1 MKIQTVSVQR
11 FRYRSHTVRDSE
23 GHGHPGPEHDA
34 VQSLL
39 TITTDDGAT
48 GRCFG
53 AVNEGAIAQIVTP
66 MLIGEDPFYRE
77 RIWNGLKERQRL
89 NLSALPDRVLTAI
102 DLALWDLAGQIVGQ
116 PVHRLLGAARD
127 KGPAYASTMVGDAL
141 AGWPPYPRGVRPL
154 RSAMSG
160 ARLPRVQAAHL
171 ATALPRCAQR
181 QTRSRRMRR
190 RARGARSGRAL
201 PARPRPLTLAP

>member
-89 NLSALPDRVLTAI
+89 NLSSLPDRVLTAI
-102 DLALWDLAGQIVGQ
+102 DLALWDLAGQVPGQ
-116 PVHRLLGAARD
+116 P
-127 KGPAYASTMVGDAL
+127 
-141 AGWPPYPRGVRPL
+141 
-154 RSAMSG
+154 
-160 ARLPRVQAAHL
+160 AH
-171 ATALPRCAQR
+171 
-181 QTRSRRMRR
+181 S
-190 RARGARSGRAL
+190 L
-201 PARPRPLTLAP
+201 PARAGSPGSRSTVCSARHGTRCPPTPARWSAMISKAVWTHPSRTFVLPSN